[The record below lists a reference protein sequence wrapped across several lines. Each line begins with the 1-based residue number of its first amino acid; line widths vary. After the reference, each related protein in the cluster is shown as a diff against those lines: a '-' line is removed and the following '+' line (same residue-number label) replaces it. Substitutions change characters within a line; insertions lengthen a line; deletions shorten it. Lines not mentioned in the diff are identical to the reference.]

1 MIREIE
7 IGEKYQRSEQVLFKV
22 LEGETILV
30 PVNAQ
35 NGSAN
40 QDALFT
46 LANSGTLIWSLLDGT
61 NTVQQLIE
69 QVVEEYDAPEGQVR
83 QDVIRFLE
91 NLAARG
97 MISR

>member
-7 IGEKYQRSEQVLFKV
+7 IGEKYQRSDQILFKV

-35 NGSAN
+35 NSSAN

-46 LANSGTLIWSLLDGT
+46 LANSGALIWSLLDGT

-69 QVVEEYDAPEGQVR
+69 QVAEQYNMPEGQVR
-83 QDVIRFLE
+83 EDVFTFLE
-91 NLAARG
+91 NLAVRG
-97 MISR
+97 MINQ

>member
-1 MIREIE
+1 MIREIK
-7 IGEKYQRSEQVLFKV
+7 IGEKYQRSEQILFKV

-30 PVNAQ
+30 PVNSQ

-46 LANSGTLIWSLLDGT
+46 LANSGALIWSLLDGT
-61 NTVQQLIE
+61 HTVQQLIE

-83 QDVIRFLE
+83 QDVITFLE
-91 NLAARG
+91 NLAVRG
-97 MISR
+97 MISQ